1 MIVNPAYIYMGK
13 TPAVEDFPLWGNG
26 SLNVPLEADPP
37 PYGASFDSKTN
48 KVRIGNSSAGIFT
61 VNATNYSKLK
71 INTNSYGS
79 VNIRIYITPGSVN
92 VMSYT
97 VPASPID
104 IEYAI
109 PEAYRKENLQIRIE
123 SAGTLF
129 LNSAILSN

>member
-1 MIVNPAYIYMGK
+1 MVVNTAYIYMGK
-13 TPAVEDFPLWGNG
+13 KTPVVEDFPLWGNG
-26 SLNVPLEADPP
+26 ALNVPLAADPP
-37 PYGASFDSKTN
+37 NSANFDSKTN

-71 INTNSYGS
+71 INANSYGKVTIS
-79 VNIRIYITPGSVN
+79 IFITPGTVN
-92 VMSYT
+92 KRSYT
-97 VPASPID
+97 IPESPID
-104 IEYAI
+104 IEYDI